1 MDREKLPVELYAI
14 HTGFLDDEII
24 FRKKL
29 QQVSYQRYEK
39 VVSYKI
45 KEEQKRSL
53 AAGLLLESILM
64 ERGYDPENIAKED
77 GGKLYLP
84 KVDDFYF
91 SIAHSG
97 EYAVCA
103 IADHPVGV
111 DIQQKRETKSKLARR
126 FFQSSEADHIER
138 QPKGKRE
145 ELFFRYW
152 TGKESYLKLTGKG
165 LFGGLDS
172 FMVDIEQSRIV
183 DPYNHK
189 DIFLKEYHCFEDY
202 SISVACYSSDFATF
216 IKKIYYRL

>member
-1 MDREKLPVELYAI
+1 MDREKMPVELYAI
-14 HTGFLDDEII
+14 HTGYLDDEII
-24 FRKKL
+24 FRKRL

-39 VVSYKI
+39 VNSYKI

-53 AAGLLLESILM
+53 AAGVLLETILK
-64 ERGYDPENIAKED
+64 ERGYDPKQIEREE

-84 KVDDFYF
+84 NVDDFYF

-103 IADHPVGV
+103 IADLPVGV
-111 DIQQKRETKSKLARR
+111 DIQQRRNTRSKIARR
-126 FFQSSEADHIER
+126 FFQTAEADHIEG
-138 QPKGKRE
+138 QPEEKRE

-172 FMVDIEQSRIV
+172 FMVDMEQSKII
-183 DPYNHK
+183 DPYQHQ

-202 SISVACYSSDFATF
+202 YISVACYSSDFSTF